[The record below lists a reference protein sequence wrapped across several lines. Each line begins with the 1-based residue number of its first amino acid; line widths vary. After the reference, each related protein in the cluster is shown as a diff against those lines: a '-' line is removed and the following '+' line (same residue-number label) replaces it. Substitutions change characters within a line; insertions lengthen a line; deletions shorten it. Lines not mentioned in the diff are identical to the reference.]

1 MTAQP
6 LTCGTR
12 LSADPTGQR
21 QRNRG
26 GGSHDGNPVEL
37 ADGGFS
43 GDDDG
48 TYVTSST
55 LRVD

>member
-1 MTAQP
+1 
-6 LTCGTR
+6 
-12 LSADPTGQR
+12 
-21 QRNRG
+21 
-26 GGSHDGNPVEL
+26 VEL

-48 TYVTSST
+48 TYVTASI

>member
-1 MTAQP
+1 MTDRRGP
-6 LTCGTR
+6 LVSWARAPVT
-12 LSADPTGQR
+12 
-21 QRNRG
+21 RNRG

-48 TYVTSST
+48 TYVTASI

>member
-1 MTAQP
+1 M
-6 LTCGTR
+6 
-12 LSADPTGQR
+12 SADPTGQR

-48 TYVTSST
+48 TYVTAST